1 MEIFPHGRQKHFYP
15 TSSVAAADGA
25 SLFHTPTSSA
35 HMLADMGHETVYDG
49 AEAARVRPSLR
60 FRLIRIE
67 IPKRSV
73 PSPVCIW
80 ELYTFP
86 RDRFY

>member
-1 MEIFPHGRQKHFYP
+1 M
-15 TSSVAAADGA
+15 AAADGA

-35 HMLADMGHETVYDG
+35 HMLTDMGRETVYDG
-49 AEAARVRPSLR
+49 AEAAISIQGSSQYLKR

-73 PSPVCIW
+73 HSPVCIW
-80 ELYTFP
+80 DH
-86 RDRFY
+86 RDHFY